1 MQENENEQELISK
14 TGDSEIPRVQTMTPA
29 EAGEIIRKNP
39 EYIRALLKQGKV
51 DWGTAVQGETGQW
64 SFNIIKSKFLKYAGI
79 IDEDDIQHEI
89 LKTLKEI
96 KQAIIE

>member
-1 MQENENEQELISK
+1 MQENEQELISEI
-14 TGDSEIPRVQTMTPA
+14 GDNEIPRVKTLTPA

-51 DWGTAVQGETGQW
+51 HWGTAVQGETGQW
-64 SFNIIKSKFLKYAGI
+64 SFNIIKSKFFKYAGL
-79 IDEDDIQHEI
+79 IDEDDTQQEI

-96 KQAIIE
+96 KEAIVE